1 MTKKAEEILDLRKK
15 NPAQSL
21 RRCLGRDDECVL
33 CGLRLGV
40 AFGGVDGFYFADIYV
55 VQISFFGAVMTIVRL
70 CVYKLVG
77 AQSRLV
83 EFATNQ
89 NQAGFSEG
97 DEIVG

>member
-21 RRCLGRDDECVL
+21 RRCFERDDDCAL
-33 CGLRLGV
+33 CAPGLGV

-55 VQISFFGAVMTIVRL
+55 VQISFFGAVMMIVRL

-89 NQAGFSEG
+89 NQAGFSES

>member
-1 MTKKAEEILDLRKK
+1 MISAKKIPPKASVDALNGTMIA
-15 NPAQSL
+15 PFA
-21 RRCLGRDDECVL
+21 
-33 CGLRLGV
+33 GLRLGV
-40 AFGGVDGFYFADIYV
+40 AFGSVDGFYFADIYV

-89 NQAGFSEG
+89 NQAGFSES